1 MKEPISFNKLS
12 FSCPMLLIHQYCLWA
27 FLIPLLWYELLAV
40 TLFNTFMGFTFLGEL
55 FVIDYFMVYQSI
67 CTKCLE
73 ISEMLFF
80 IVLIP

>member
-1 MKEPISFNKLS
+1 MKEPLSFNKLS
-12 FSCPMLLIHQYCLWA
+12 FSFPVLLIHQYCLWA
-27 FLIPLLWYELLAV
+27 VLIPLLLLAV

-73 ISEMLFF
+73 ISDMLFF